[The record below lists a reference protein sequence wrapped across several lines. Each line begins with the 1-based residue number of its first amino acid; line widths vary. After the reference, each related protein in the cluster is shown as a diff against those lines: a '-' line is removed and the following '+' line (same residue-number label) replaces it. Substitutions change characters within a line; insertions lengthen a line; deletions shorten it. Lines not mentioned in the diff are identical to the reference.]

1 MHDLKKNFDRVLS
14 IVQELLINDVY
25 KVGNTPKPGLKPKFS
40 DVEVITLSLVS
51 DSLLMD
57 SEHYLFKKLHSENTA
72 DFPNLIE
79 RSVYNK
85 RRRFLTP
92 LMNKVRQMQ
101 VHQLVPFEDTFVLDS
116 LSAAQTGMP
125 IEICKFARAKRLKIC
140 KEDEYTAPSYGY
152 CAAQNQ
158 TYYGYKLHGV
168 CTVEGV
174 VTDFDLSKPNVAD
187 IHYLEDIRDRYH
199 SCTLLGD
206 RAYLS
211 GELQTELFETNRMI
225 LNSPMRA
232 NQKQFRKQ
240 PAVFRK
246 VMKRIETIFSSRF
259 NRDDQFMIRRNYAK
273 TFHGLASRILSK
285 ITAFTL
291 LQYINKFISG
301 RPLNHVKHAL
311 I

>member
-116 LSAAQTGMP
+116 LSAARQACLLRFVNLH
-125 IEICKFARAKRLKIC
+125 E
-140 KEDEYTAPSYGY
+140 
-152 CAAQNQ
+152 QN
-158 TYYGYKLHGV
+158 V
-168 CTVEGV
+168 
-174 VTDFDLSKPNVAD
+174 
-187 IHYLEDIRDRYH
+187 
-199 SCTLLGD
+199 
-206 RAYLS
+206 
-211 GELQTELFETNRMI
+211 
-225 LNSPMRA
+225 
-232 NQKQFRKQ
+232 
-240 PAVFRK
+240 
-246 VMKRIETIFSSRF
+246 
-259 NRDDQFMIRRNYAK
+259 
-273 TFHGLASRILSK
+273 
-285 ITAFTL
+285 
-291 LQYINKFISG
+291 
-301 RPLNHVKHAL
+301 
-311 I
+311 